1 MREMTMRKTLR
12 SVALGAMLLAFSFP
26 ARAGQKELQ
35 KLTVGY
41 TPIAGAALPLFIA
54 VEEKIFRKHGY
65 EVSPVFMGGSP
76 LINSAILAGEFPI
89 GYTGG
94 GAVIASH
101 LSGSDLIAIASPLP
115 VLTIDGWSKPEIKS
129 IADLRGKR
137 VGVTRFGA
145 SSYFSALSMLDAG
158 GVKPS
163 EVTFIQNGGVG
174 ESFAALQGGRVDV
187 CMIGYPFGLNAKNAG
202 FNLLF
207 RPSQSEYG
215 LFPTAVIAARES
227 WLKDSRNHKLA
238 VDFLRVMSEAQ
249 QFARDNG
256 AVSKRALGKF
266 TRVSDDALL
275 QGSFEYYR
283 EAFPRSIR
291 VNEKAMANALKFVEH
306 PKAKQFDVRQ
316 SFDNSL
322 VDEAIK

>member
-1 MREMTMRKTLR
+1 MARTWIRL
-12 SVALGAMLLAFSFP
+12 SLIAVIFALGCPL
-26 ARAGQKELQ
+26 ARAGQKEFQ

-54 VEEKIFRKHGY
+54 VEERIFQKYGY
-65 EVSPVFMGGSP
+65 EIFPVFMGGSP

-115 VLTIDGWSKPEIKS
+115 VLTIDGWSRPEIKS
-129 IADLRGKR
+129 IADVRGKR

-145 SSYFSALSMLDAG
+145 SSYFSALSMLEAG
-158 GVKPS
+158 GVKPN

-207 RPSQSEYG
+207 RPSQTDYG
-215 LFPTAVIAARES
+215 LFPTAVLGARES
-227 WLKDSRNHKLA
+227 WLKDPRNHKLTI
-238 VDFLRVMSEAQ
+238 DFLRVMAEAQ
-249 QFARDNG
+249 QFTRDNA
-256 AVSKRALGKF
+256 AVSKRALKKF
-266 TRVSDDALL
+266 TRVDDEALL

-316 SFDNSL
+316 SFDNTF